1 MKVLLVL
8 GSPHEKGCTYT
19 ALKEIEKTLMEE
31 GIETELFWL
40 GSQPISGCLGC
51 GGCAKTGKCVIDGDC
66 VNRLIEAAKN
76 ADGFIFGSPVH
87 YASASGM
94 ITSAMDRLF
103 YAAKRSGVN
112 PFRLKPS
119 ACIVSARR
127 AGTTATFDQL
137 LKYFTI
143 SEMPVISSRYW
154 NMVHG
159 NTPQQVAQDLE
170 GLQTMR
176 ILARNMAWF
185 LKVKE
190 AGDKAGIP
198 LPTEE
203 KGVATNFI
211 R

>member
-1 MKVLLVL
+1 MKVLLIL

-19 ALKEIEKTLMEE
+19 ALKEIEKTLQDE

-40 GSQPISGCLGC
+40 GIKPISGCMGC
-51 GGCAKTGKCVIDGDC
+51 GGCKDSGRCIITNDC
-66 VNRLIEAAKN
+66 VNQLIEKCN
-76 ADGFIFGSPVH
+76 SADGYIFGTPVH
-87 YASASGM
+87 YASASGTL
-94 ITSAMDRLF
+94 TSTMDRLF
-103 YAAKRSGVN
+103 YAAKRSGTN
-112 PFRLKPS
+112 PFRLKP
-119 ACIVSARR
+119 AAVIVSARR
-127 AGTTATFDQL
+127 AGTTSTFDQIN
-137 LKYFTI
+137 KYFTI

-159 NTPQQVAQDLE
+159 NAPEQVLQDEE

-190 AGDKAGIP
+190 AGEKAGIL
-198 LPTEE
+198 LPTQEPP
-203 KGVATNFI
+203 KATNFI